1 MKSDNYIFAN
11 KLNEITAMQSKAAT
25 PEEYVES
32 LPDDRREAINKLRK
46 VIRKNL
52 PKGFAEEMSYG
63 MIGYVVPHKLYP
75 KGYHCDPKLPL
86 PFLNI
91 ASQKNFIALYHMGI
105 YMNPKLLDWFTNEY
119 PKHSKKKLDM
129 GKSCLRFKKPDEI
142 PYDLIGELASKV
154 TVAEWVSL
162 YEKALKN

>member
-11 KLNEITAMQSKAAT
+11 KLNDITAMQSKAAT

-32 LPDDRREAINKLRK
+32 LPEDRREAINKLRK

-75 KGYHCDPKLPL
+75 NGYHCDPKLPL

-91 ASQKNFIALYHMGI
+91 ASQKNFIAVYHMGI
-105 YMNPKLLDWFTNEY
+105 YMNPKLLEWFTNEY